1 MSNDPEALVR
11 RWFAIWLAA
20 DREAAEA
27 IVAEDFHFTSPLDN
41 RLDRNA
47 FFERCWPNSETMG
60 RFDIVRLVATGQT
73 VMVTYELA
81 LKSGKRFRNT
91 EAITVDRDQVREA
104 EVYFGW
110 DLPHKAPDGGFIDG

>member
-11 RWFAIWLAA
+11 RWFAIWLTA
-20 DREAAEA
+20 DREAAEVV
-27 IVAEDFHFTSPLDN
+27 VAEDFHFTSPLDN
-41 RLDRNA
+41 RLDRKM
-47 FFERCWPNSETMG
+47 FFERCWPNSASMG
-60 RFDIVRLVATGQT
+60 RFDIVRLVTTGQT

-91 EAITVDRDQVREA
+91 EAITVDGDQVHEA

-110 DLPHKAPDGGFIDG
+110 DLPHKAPEGGFVDG

>member
-11 RWFAIWLAA
+11 RWFAIWLTA

-41 RLDRNA
+41 RLGRKA
-47 FFERCWPNSETMG
+47 FFERCWPNSASMG
-60 RFDIVRLVATGQT
+60 RFDIVRLVTTGRT

-91 EAITVDRDQVREA
+91 EAITVDGDQVHEA

-110 DLPHKAPDGGFIDG
+110 DLPHKAPEGGFVDG

>member
-1 MSNDPEALVR
+1 MSDDPEALVR
-11 RWFAIWLAA
+11 RWLAIWLTA

-27 IVAEDFHFTSPLDN
+27 SVAEDFHFTSPLDN
-41 RLDRNA
+41 RLDRKA
-47 FFERCWPNSETMG
+47 FFERCWPNSENMG
-60 RFDIVRLVATGQT
+60 RFDIVRLVTTGRT

-91 EAITVDRDQVREA
+91 EAITVVGDQVHEA

-110 DLPHKAPDGGFIDG
+110 DLPHKAPEGGFVDG